1 MNKINKTNENIFND
15 NNYFEIKNNSRFLT
29 RENFYPKNIFMNL
42 NKDNYAKLTFDNGCN
57 STKTSFRNCCRTNK
71 DLNNSKNLKKFGSQY
86 NFYNHNTNNNKI
98 ALRQIKI

>member
-29 RENFYPKNIFMNL
+29 RENFYPKNIFVNS
-42 NKDNYAKLTFDNGCN
+42 NKDNNAKLIFDNGCN
-57 STKTSFRNCCRTNK
+57 STKTSFRNCYRTNN
-71 DLNNSKNLKKFGSQY
+71 DLNNSKSFKKFESQY
-86 NFYNHNTNNNKI
+86 NFYNHNSNNNKI